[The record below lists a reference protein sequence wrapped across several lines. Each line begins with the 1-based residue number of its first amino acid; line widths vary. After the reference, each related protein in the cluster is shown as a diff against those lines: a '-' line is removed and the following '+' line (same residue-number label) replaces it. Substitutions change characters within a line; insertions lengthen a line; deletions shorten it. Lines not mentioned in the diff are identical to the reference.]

1 VSPITSCRL
10 SVAVAMSLQIC
21 NGKQSRKR
29 RSKTEAKET
38 ADESEFSS
46 TLLPRFR
53 DRGYTS
59 TESRTRPWVNAS
71 DKSAL
76 TASLVVYCINDDY
89 KCL

>member
-1 VSPITSCRL
+1 MTSFLL
-10 SVAVAMSLQIC
+10 SVAAPIVRQTC
-21 NGKQSRKR
+21 NGRRCRKR